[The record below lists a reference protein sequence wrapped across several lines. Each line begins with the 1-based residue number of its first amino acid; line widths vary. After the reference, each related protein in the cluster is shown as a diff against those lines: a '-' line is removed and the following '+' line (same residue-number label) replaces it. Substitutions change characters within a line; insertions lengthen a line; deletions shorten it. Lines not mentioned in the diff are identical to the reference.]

1 MSVSDELVQAN
12 EEYAKRF
19 DRGDLPMPPARRL
32 AVVTCMDAR
41 ILPSRAFGLEEGD
54 AHVIRNA
61 GGRARD
67 ALRSLVIS
75 QRLLGTNEIAV
86 IHHTDCGMLTFTN
99 PDLHAKVKQDL
110 GADSTSIDFLPF
122 SDVEESVREDVAFL
136 LSSPLIPGDVIIRGF
151 VYDVHNGRLT
161 EVDFEPASRR

>member
-1 MSVSDELVQAN
+1 MSVIDELVQAN
-12 EEYAKRF
+12 TEYASGF
-19 DRGDLPMPPARRL
+19 NRGDLPMPPARRL
-32 AVVTCMDAR
+32 AIVTCMDAR
-41 ILPSRAFGLEEGD
+41 IIPSRALGLEEGD

-110 GADSTSIDFLPF
+110 GAD
-122 SDVEESVREDVAFL
+122 
-136 LSSPLIPGDVIIRGF
+136 
-151 VYDVHNGRLT
+151 
-161 EVDFEPASRR
+161 